1 MTECIE
7 TEVLIIGCGVA
18 GGTVALQLADLGIPV
33 TITTRSG
40 DQEKSSTHYAQGGI
54 VYRGNNDSVENFSN
68 DLFQSGNNHNN
79 PTAVRIL
86 ANEGPRLIDEI
97 LIEKLGIEFD
107 KNTDG
112 TLSLVREGG
121 HQVARILHVE
131 DATGKAIQQSILKNL
146 EKHPNVQF
154 LKNITAVDLLT
165 PSHHS
170 LNRLAVYEPS
180 SVVGA
185 YLFNRE
191 NKSVI
196 RCIAK
201 KTVIATGGLGQ
212 IYLRTTNP
220 PGARGDGI
228 AMAYRAGARVINN
241 EFIQFHPTMFY
252 HEYKPNF
259 LISEAVRGAGARLV
273 NKNGQPF
280 MQKYEPEWKDLAP
293 RDLVARSIHKEII
306 EQGVTNVFLDLHS
319 YIKGNDIKE
328 RFPNIY
334 SSCLQNGVDIAREPA
349 PIVPAAHYACGGIW
363 VDQWSRTSLEN
374 FYAVGE
380 AACTGVH
387 GANRLASTSLLEG
400 LIWGNRAAQDIA
412 KTIKDYQ
419 KPKAEDIPPW
429 QPAGSDEPDP
439 ALISQDMSSIK
450 NIMWNYVGLVRNAH
464 RLQRALRELRNLEN
478 EIERFYRVTK
488 LSDGII
494 GLRNAIRTAIIV
506 TSAAWSNK
514 RSMGCHYREN

>member
-79 PTAVRIL
+79 PIAVRIL

-306 EQGVTNVFLDLHS
+306 EQGVT
-319 YIKGNDIKE
+319 
-328 RFPNIY
+328 
-334 SSCLQNGVDIAREPA
+334 
-349 PIVPAAHYACGGIW
+349 
-363 VDQWSRTSLEN
+363 
-374 FYAVGE
+374 
-380 AACTGVH
+380 
-387 GANRLASTSLLEG
+387 
-400 LIWGNRAAQDIA
+400 
-412 KTIKDYQ
+412 
-419 KPKAEDIPPW
+419 
-429 QPAGSDEPDP
+429 
-439 ALISQDMSSIK
+439 
-450 NIMWNYVGLVRNAH
+450 
-464 RLQRALRELRNLEN
+464 
-478 EIERFYRVTK
+478 
-488 LSDGII
+488 
-494 GLRNAIRTAIIV
+494 
-506 TSAAWSNK
+506 
-514 RSMGCHYREN
+514 